1 MSKYD
6 ESLNRCLKAMDLE
19 KPDRIPVVCKV
30 DPTYAIEYAGF
41 DMKEALWNVDRIA
54 EAYSKVYEDFYFDG
68 GGYMGRFPLF
78 YKVMASKSFV
88 PNDSNGYV
96 QHPEVSGMTADEYD
110 EYIKDPYK
118 TLVEKVV
125 PRLFPA
131 LAAEGMEG
139 GLNWARAIN
148 ANNRIMAKVVA
159 GNAMVAKKYGVPN
172 LRRGVTEAPFDFVAD
187 QLRGFSGVSMDIRR
201 HASQLKEAAEAS
213 TPLMAKL
220 ARLTNPT
227 PGTEAAV
234 FMPLHMPSYMR
245 TKDFEK
251 LYWPS
256 FKALIEDLTSDGY
269 RIQIFFE
276 KNWTRFYEFLQDLPK
291 KGVIGYF
298 EEDDLGVVK
307 EKLGKQMCIM
317 GNMPLSL
324 LRTGTVEQCVDK
336 AKEIIDKA
344 APDGGYLFTTDKS
357 LLTVGDVKA
366 ENFRAV
372 NEFVH
377 EYGIYQ

>member
-1 MSKYD
+1 MSKYQ
-6 ESLNRCLKAMDLE
+6 ESLERCQKAVNLE
-19 KPDRIPVVCKV
+19 QPDRIPVICKV
-30 DPTYAIEYAGF
+30 DPTFAIEYAGF

-78 YKVMASKSFV
+78 YKVMQSKSFV

-96 QHPEVSGMTADEYD
+96 QHPEVSGLDAEEYD
-110 EYIKDPYK
+110 EYIADPYK
-118 TLVEKVV
+118 TIVNKVV
-125 PRLFPA
+125 PRLYPA

-148 ANNRIMAKVVA
+148 ANNRIMGKIVA
-159 GNAMVAKKYGVPN
+159 GNNLVAEKYGVPN
-172 LRRGVTEAPFDFVAD
+172 LRRGITEAPFDFVAD
-187 QLRGFSGVSMDIRR
+187 QLRGFSGASMDIRR
-201 HASQLKEAAEAS
+201 HSEQIRQAAEVS

-220 ARLTNPT
+220 ARLSNPT
-227 PGTEAAV
+227 PGGSASI

-256 FKALIEDLTSDGY
+256 FKVLIDELVGEGY
-269 RIQIFFE
+269 TIQVFFE
-276 KNWTRFYEFLQDLPK
+276 KNWTRYYEFLQDLP

-307 EKLGKQMCIM
+307 EKLGKKMCIM
-317 GNMPLSL
+317 GNMPLSI
-324 LRTGTVEQCVDK
+324 LRTGTVQQCVDT

-344 APDGGYLFTTDKS
+344 APNGGYLFTTDKS
-357 LLTVGDVKA
+357 LLTVKDVKA

-377 EYGIYQ
+377 EYGIYK